1 MTEEKRIKVKV
12 NDKRL
17 RPLDDTDA
25 PAAGETD
32 ASAEKAVE
40 VTEPHSPEP
49 GPEAESD
56 MPEAESDSPE
66 GEPDASSDAPDR
78 GSDANR
84 DYLEDLLRLQAEFEN
99 TRKRLEREKNDVA
112 ARATASFV
120 SKLLPVLDNL
130 GRAVSHG
137 EVDAG
142 VELVHKEL
150 VEILASEG
158 LEEIEALGRPFD
170 PTVHDGV
177 DAREEASVDE
187 PTCLEVY
194 RPGYRFRGKTIR
206 PAIVVVGRPTEP
218 EPTEVLESAELLE
231 ASKGDTPDPQEIAE
245 G

>member
-1 MTEEKRIKVKV
+1 MTEEKKITVKV
-12 NDKRL
+12 SDKRL

-25 PAAGETD
+25 PTVGELD
-32 ASAEKAVE
+32 ARAEGLVQ
-40 VTEPHSPEP
+40 VPEPHSPEADP
-49 GPEAESD
+49 GSEAETD
-56 MPEAESDSPE
+56 MPEAESDSPA
-66 GEPDASSDAPDR
+66 GEPDASIDVPAPGPGR
-78 GSDANR
+78 ETNR
-84 DYLEDLLRLQAEFEN
+84 DYLEDLLRVQAEFEN

-187 PTCLEVY
+187 PTCVEVY
-194 RPGYRFRGKTIR
+194 RPGYRFKGTTIR
-206 PAIVVVGRPTEP
+206 PAMVVVGRPAEP
-218 EPTEVLESAELLE
+218 ESAELLE
-231 ASKGDTPDPQEIAE
+231 ASQGETPNPQNIAE
-245 G
+245 D